1 RGERSRA
8 ALDGDLLVQDGRR
21 AARRGRRTRRSLTP
35 QPSLPPVVGWRG
47 ARPVSLHFCAARAR
61 AGGRGA
67 SSGCHSA
74 RRAGGGAGPPRARA
88 DGRREEAGA
97 PESAAGP
104 RTAPLR
110 GSACGTRGCSGP

>member
-21 AARRGRRTRRSLTP
+21 APA
-35 QPSLPPVVGWRG
+35 PSPCIFALLAPE
-47 ARPVSLHFCAARAR
+47 
-61 AGGRGA
+61 RGA